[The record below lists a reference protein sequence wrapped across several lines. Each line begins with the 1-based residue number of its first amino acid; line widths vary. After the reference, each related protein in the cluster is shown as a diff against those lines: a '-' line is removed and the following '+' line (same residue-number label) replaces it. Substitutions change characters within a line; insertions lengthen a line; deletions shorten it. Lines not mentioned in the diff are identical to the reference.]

1 MLNRIC
7 LGLYSPEIYTGSHVR
22 SLVLSGSSSDIFERQ
37 QDSSRPTSYP
47 ISPEANKKTNKRL
60 NSNKGS
66 KTLHVKLNWLCL
78 RNDQQQRF
86 WLSICYRYRRRRRPI
101 GWLFVCFTVFFF
113 AQRQKEKKQRHRETK
128 KLSPFLNDYLNHGSD
143 CTILQLLL
151 NLYYIVNW
159 QNKRNNYYLTS
170 WSCFD
175 VLTFFFCFCKMG
187 LSQSSSRSLALSLN
201 LENKDGEIIHS
212 HPQTVIEKR

>member
-1 MLNRIC
+1 MLLKSNASECATVGIPETNICTGKRPLPGCCKTVAHQWIQRTGSKKGMLNRIC

-22 SLVLSGSSSDIFERQ
+22 SLVLSGSSSDICERQ

-47 ISPEANKKTNKRL
+47 ISREANKQTNKRL

-66 KTLHVKLNWLCL
+66 KMPHAKLNTLCL

-113 AQRQKEKKQRHRETK
+113 RSTPKGKKNKGIGKQRNFH
-128 KLSPFLNDYLNHGSD
+128 LS
-143 CTILQLLL
+143 
-151 NLYYIVNW
+151 
-159 QNKRNNYYLTS
+159 
-170 WSCFD
+170 
-175 VLTFFFCFCKMG
+175 
-187 LSQSSSRSLALSLN
+187 
-201 LENKDGEIIHS
+201 
-212 HPQTVIEKR
+212 